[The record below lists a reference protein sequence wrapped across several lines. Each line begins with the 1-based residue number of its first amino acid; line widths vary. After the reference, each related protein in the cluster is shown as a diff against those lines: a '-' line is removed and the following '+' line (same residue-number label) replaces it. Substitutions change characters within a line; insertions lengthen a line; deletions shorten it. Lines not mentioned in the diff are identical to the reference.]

1 MDIMDTARLN
11 IKKRREQKGLRQQD
25 MAEKLNMTV
34 RSYQNLESGSTRLD
48 IERLEQVAGVLE
60 TPMEDLLKPE
70 GYYNIHQEIKDG
82 GNGSGVGYFG
92 NENTYHNNLADK
104 EIVDKL
110 IAAKDGEN
118 NVLKEEIKS
127 LKEELKYFRD
137 KVDVLLGLIEKKE

>member
-48 IERLEQVAGVLE
+48 IERLEQVAEVLE

-70 GYYNIHQEIKDG
+70 GYYIHQEIKDG

-92 NENTYHNNLADK
+92 TYHNNLADK

-127 LKEELKYFRD
+127 LKEELKYFRE
-137 KVDVLLGLIEKKE
+137 KVDQFMEVVGKK